1 MQVSGKVCIGGIIG
15 IIIIV
20 AVLSNVFH
28 ALISVPIILY
38 CKTRRACSR
47 QRVINVCIHQ
57 LELARNRLMTE
68 GKIPKHDTM
77 TVSQLIED
85 SEICV
90 HLLDNIGW
98 DGTIPAHVSS
108 FALHFMRIIAEHS
121 DDTLEVNKPW

>member
-1 MQVSGKVCIGGIIG
+1 MQVSGQVCIGGIIG

-20 AVLSNVFH
+20 TVLSNVFQ

-38 CKTRRACSR
+38 CKTRRACFR

-68 GKIPKHDTM
+68 GKISKHDTT

-85 SEICV
+85 GEICV

-121 DDTLEVNKPW
+121 DDTLEVNKP

>member
-1 MQVSGKVCIGGIIG
+1 MQVSGQVCIGGIIG

-20 AVLSNVFH
+20 TVLSNVFH

-38 CKTRRACSR
+38 CKTHRACSR
-47 QRVINVCIHQ
+47 QTVINVCIHQ

-68 GKIPKHDTM
+68 GKISKHDT
-77 TVSQLIED
+77 TTASQLIED

-98 DGTIPAHVSS
+98 DGTIPVHVSS
-108 FALHFMRIIAEHS
+108 FAFHSMRIIAEHS
-121 DDTLEVNKPW
+121 DDMLEVNKP